1 MSISHS
7 LDGLIEFT
15 TTVQLGSFTAA
26 AQQLGMTG
34 SAVGKSVS
42 RLEKRLGTKLFHR
55 TTRRLTLTNEGNE
68 YFDTAAR
75 ALGALEDIEQ
85 TLATRRE
92 APAGTVRL
100 ELPGAFGRRHVLPLL
115 NELSRRFDQLDFS
128 VMFSERTADIVAEGI
143 DLAVRIG
150 RLDDDA
156 DIVASRL
163 GTQRL
168 VICASPDWLDR
179 HGRPE
184 TPEALM
190 TYDCIVG
197 WKRHDQPSWLLRHG
211 DGHLVSQRVHARHE
225 FSDGEA
231 MVSAVL
237 AGAGLCQL
245 PTWLIAEELA
255 TGQLDT
261 VLDDY
266 AGAEMPIHVL
276 WPTNRYLRPGVR
288 TVIEALKK
296 AARDNR
302 EFGM

>member
-1 MSISHS
+1 MSPLHS

-15 TTVQLGSFTAA
+15 STVQHGSFTAA
-26 AQQLGMTG
+26 ARQLGMTG

-55 TTRRLTLTNEGNE
+55 TTRRLTLTNEGSE

-75 ALGALEDIEQ
+75 VLGDLEDVEQ
-85 TLATRRE
+85 ALAIRRE
-92 APAGTVRL
+92 APTGTVRL

-115 NELSRRFDQLDFS
+115 NELSQRFEQLDFS
-128 VMFSERTADIVAEGI
+128 VMFSERTADIVAEGV

-150 RLDDDA
+150 RLEDDA

-168 VICASPDWLDR
+168 VICASPAWIAR

-190 TYDCIVG
+190 SHDCIVG
-197 WKRHDQPSWLLRHG
+197 WQRRDRPRWLLRNAE
-211 DGHLVSQRVHARHE
+211 GHLVAHTVRARHE

-231 MVSAVL
+231 MVSATL

-245 PTWLIAEELA
+245 PTWLIADEL
-255 TGQLDT
+255 TKGRLTT
-261 VLDDY
+261 VLDEY

-276 WPTNRYLRPGVR
+276 WPANRYLRPGVR
-288 TVIEALKK
+288 AVIDALKQGM
-296 AARDNR
+296 RD
-302 EFGM
+302 G